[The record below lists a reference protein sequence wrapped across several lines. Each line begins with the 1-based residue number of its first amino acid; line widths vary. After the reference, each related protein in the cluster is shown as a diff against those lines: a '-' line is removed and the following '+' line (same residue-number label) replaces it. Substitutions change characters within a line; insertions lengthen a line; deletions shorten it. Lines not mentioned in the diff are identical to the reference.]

1 MLTDRFDM
9 ITDVDWDVKP
19 QHNKYIF
26 EQVAKTLGRLHGLSE
41 PLLFTNVISI
51 LFTWA
56 GSNIQ
61 VYYINQGNYSKLLQN
76 LLMF

>member
-26 EQVAKTLGRLHGLSE
+26 EQIAKTLGRLHGLSE
-41 PLLFTNVISI
+41 PLLSQM
-51 LFTWA
+51 W
-56 GSNIQ
+56 
-61 VYYINQGNYSKLLQN
+61 
-76 LLMF
+76 